1 MSARTWRRAAQ
12 VPIVYR
18 LGRHPFKVQRRVRL
32 PLGAPFKT
40 DATPTVAFFV
50 RPTYRESRIPPP
62 PPDFE
67 GSYGR
72 GVIGRAHRD
81 QISEKSLRGKM
92 PSTAV
97 LLSWRPTTLHWL
109 FYTVQSRQA
118 PLGKMPV
125 DCQIRAHD
133 FALFASGQ
141 PPGSRARV
149 HGPKRIVRMHGSA
162 GLYVEMLIPK
172 AGRMKVRQ
180 LLRPLT
186 HP

>member
-1 MSARTWRRAAQ
+1 MRAQASSGRLRGERGARTLRALPQAT
-12 VPIVYR
+12 R
-18 LGRHPFKVQRRVRL
+18 RL

-118 PLGKMPV
+118 PLGKKPV

-133 FALFASGQ
+133 FALFALVR
-141 PPGSRARV
+141 PPGAEPQGHMHRHDVSDGCAMRWGVAPMGGLWVQWFKHSRA
-149 HGPKRIVRMHGSA
+149 
-162 GLYVEMLIPK
+162 
-172 AGRMKVRQ
+172 
-180 LLRPLT
+180 
-186 HP
+186 